1 MKRLHEIQA
10 GLSVPKDKK
19 NDFGGYNYRTAE
31 GILTA
36 VKPHLAETE
45 AVILSDDMVMVGDEM
60 FVKAT
65 ATLLEGTETIAS
77 AVSFAMHPKTKKG
90 MDPAQITG
98 SASSYAR
105 KYALS
110 GLFAVDDG
118 EGDPDSNKAAY
129 EPEPASENEIGAAI
143 QSINAA
149 PTIEALN
156 EGYVAL
162 RQASALVAADPR
174 VIAAA
179 KERKATL
186 AGPDEGDQNAG
197 DAA

>member
-19 NDFGGYNYRTAE
+19 NEFGGYNYRTAE
-31 GILTA
+31 GILTS
-36 VKPHLAETE
+36 VKPLLAETE
-45 AVILSDDMVMVGDEM
+45 AITLSDDMILIGDEM

-65 ATLLEGTETIAS
+65 ATLLIDGSEPIITT
-77 AVSFAMHPKTKKG
+77 SFAMHPKTKKG

-110 GLFAVDDG
+110 GLLAIDDG

-129 EPEPASENEIGAAI
+129 EPEPASDNEIESAI
-143 QSINAA
+143 ASLRACKTVEDMNAA
-149 PTIEALN
+149 YLIIKGAFPV
-156 EGYVAL
+156 VASD
-162 RQASALVAADPR
+162 AS

-179 KERKATL
+179 KAHKLEL
-186 AGPDEGDQNAG
+186 AA
-197 DAA
+197 